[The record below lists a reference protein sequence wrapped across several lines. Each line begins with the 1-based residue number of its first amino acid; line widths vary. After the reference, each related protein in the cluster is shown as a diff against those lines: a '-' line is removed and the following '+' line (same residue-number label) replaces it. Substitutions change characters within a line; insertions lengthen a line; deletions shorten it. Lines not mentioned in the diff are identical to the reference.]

1 MWEDFFLFVF
11 YIFTNGGKKVVV
23 FPSKQRPGRL
33 QNIISSR
40 GQSLPSHYK
49 ERPNSKVEG
58 ARLSVGGP
66 AEASVRAVSPLKHH
80 HPPLRPYT
88 CLYRRSSINAQNKE
102 GQNQILL
109 RACSPYS
116 VRRSSQHTSW
126 AVPPDGKS
134 HHEMCLAEKPQTSIW
149 PSIYSLLPIF
159 SNFHK
164 YVITKYILWQS
175 LQDTLWPFFF

>member
-1 MWEDFFLFVF
+1 MFLPVVCFL
-11 YIFTNGGKKVVV
+11 YIHKWRKEGGSVSQQAEAREAAKYH
-23 FPSKQRPGRL
+23 FKQRTVPPFTL
-33 QNIISSR
+33 QR
-40 GQSLPSHYK
+40 KTQLKGWRCPA
-49 ERPNSKVEG
+49 EC
-58 ARLSVGGP
+58 GGP
-66 AEASVRAVSPLKHH
+66 AEASVRPVSPLKHH

-116 VRRSSQHTSW
+116 VRRSSKHTSR

-134 HHEMCLAEKPQTSIW
+134 HHEMRLAEKPQTSIW

-164 YVITKYILWQS
+164 YVIAKYILWQS
-175 LQDTLWPFFF
+175 L